1 MVNSFGVLLDVT
13 VITKSLQEIIKI
25 LHEKMFEAINSY

>member
-13 VITKSLQEIIKI
+13 VITKFLQEIIKI
-25 LHEKMFEAINSY
+25 LYEKMF